1 MHDFFGKGTLMDFT
15 NIKQILNLYKNNNIV
30 KGRERIKKSLLSSP
44 DEVITDFN
52 IVVLTSAK
60 TKPAPF
66 VKSFITDFVIQLGL
80 HPDLVEKFNSLE
92 ESYMVK
98 ETLSK
103 L

>member
-1 MHDFFGKGTLMDFT
+1 MDFI

-30 KGRERIKKSLLSSP
+30 KGRERIKKLLLTSP
-44 DEVITDFN
+44 DETITDFN
-52 IVVLTSAK
+52 IIVLTSAK

-66 VKSFITDFVIQLGL
+66 VKSFISDFVIQLGL

-92 ESYMVK
+92 ESFTVK
-98 ETLSK
+98 EILSK

>member
-1 MHDFFGKGTLMDFT
+1 MDFT

-30 KGRERIKKSLLSSP
+30 KGRECIKKSLLDSP
-44 DEVITDFN
+44 DETITDFN

-60 TKPAPF
+60 TNPAPF
-66 VKSFITDFVIQLGL
+66 VKSFIADFVIQLGL